1 MRTLTVVFQPAHAA
15 HLRDADLPA
24 LPSWFPP
31 PSPECY
37 TDADRHRARVTRA
50 REEAARGPLDAR
62 KERRVYGDGEQPEP
76 LLSIAGGFTY
86 RLDRHSSSPH
96 QVVYRY
102 APDLSPGHPAA
113 MAGVVEAFE
122 EVGARYAAEAREG
135 DRPDA
140 DTAPAVGAGLLIPG
154 RDS

>member
-1 MRTLTVVFQPAHAA
+1 MRTLTVMFQPAHAA

-24 LPSWFPP
+24 LPAWFPP
-31 PSPECY
+31 PSPDCHTE
-37 TDADRHRARVTRA
+37 TDRARARATRA
-50 REEAARGPLDAR
+50 RDEARVGPLDGR
-62 KERRVYGDGEQPEP
+62 KDRRVFGDDEKPEP
-76 LLSIAGGFTY
+76 AVSIAGGFTY
-86 RLDRHSSSPH
+86 RLDRNSSSPH

-122 EVGARYAAEAREG
+122 EVGAQYAAEAREG

-140 DTAPAVGAGLLIPG
+140 DTAHAVGAGLLIPG